1 MSKFWRCVP
10 LQQQRTVVES
20 AENDIKYAMF
30 VRILK
35 NMTSFFSVWKKFR
48 IWTKKFKCHCILED
62 LFLNR
67 RLLTYEFLQF
77 L

>member
-1 MSKFWRCVP
+1 MSKFRRCVP

-35 NMTSFFSVWKKFR
+35 NMTNFFQCGKN
-48 IWTKKFKCHCILED
+48 LEYG
-62 LFLNR
+62 LKNLNA
-67 RLLTYEFLQF
+67 TAF
-77 L
+77 